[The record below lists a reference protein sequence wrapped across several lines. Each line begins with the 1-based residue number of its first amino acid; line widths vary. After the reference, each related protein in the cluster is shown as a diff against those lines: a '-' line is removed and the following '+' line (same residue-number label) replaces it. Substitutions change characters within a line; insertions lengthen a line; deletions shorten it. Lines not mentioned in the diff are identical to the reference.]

1 MGWLGSS
8 LGVEGAVAGE
18 GWSGRGGGM
27 GREGRAVRVER
38 RFAGSRGGGDVVLGL
53 GWEGGVRLGEFRDL
67 EELLGHVSGGCNW
80 TSYIQSFLELHLY

>member
-1 MGWLGSS
+1 MVVDSGENIVGWLGSS

-38 RFAGSRGGGDVVLGL
+38 RFAGSRGGWDVVLRLGL
-53 GWEGGVRLGEFRDL
+53 KGGVGLRLEEFGDL
-67 EELLGHVSGGCNW
+67 EELLGHV
-80 TSYIQSFLELHLY
+80 